1 MLPNR
6 SLQTIHLN
14 DGSTERGALGVAF
27 LEGKSDVSSFFN
39 RRLLVDTLTSPATT
53 FDSTFALSLY
63 FKSNCNQSILCTNSY
78 NKSKTDSQKKN
89 RELEAEEMNLSEHLI
104 PCQ

>member
-27 LEGKSDVSSFFN
+27 LEGKSDV
-39 RRLLVDTLTSPATT
+39 TSEMFHHCLIAVC
-53 FDSTFALSLY
+53 LW
-63 FKSNCNQSILCTNSY
+63 IL
-78 NKSKTDSQKKN
+78 
-89 RELEAEEMNLSEHLI
+89 
-104 PCQ
+104 